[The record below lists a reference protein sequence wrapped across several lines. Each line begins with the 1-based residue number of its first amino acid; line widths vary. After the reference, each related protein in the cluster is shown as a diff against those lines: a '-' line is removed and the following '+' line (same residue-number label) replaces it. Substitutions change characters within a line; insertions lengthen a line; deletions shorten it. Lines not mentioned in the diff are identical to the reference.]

1 MRIVGMAILLQAIV
15 AQTDNRI
22 TAADGI
28 DFGRQILPILAR
40 RCFPCHGPEKAESG
54 LRLNTLNSATAKLES
69 GVQAIVAGQPD
80 ASELIRRVTA
90 TDPDLRMPPGDK
102 PLNEAEIDLLRGWIE
117 AGASWKTHWAFE
129 PLGDPKP
136 PAVTHSDW
144 VRNPIDAFV
153 LQRLEARGVPPSS
166 AANPR
171 QLIRRVYHD
180 LTGLPP
186 PAEEIER
193 FLAAAEVDLDKAYE
207 QIVDSLLDS
216 PRYGERWARHWLDV
230 VRYADTNSFER
241 DGPKPYSWRY
251 RDYVIR
257 SLNADK
263 RYDLFLR
270 EQLAGDELPEA
281 TADGIIATGFYRLGL
296 WDDEPVD
303 RELAMYDGLDD
314 ILTTVGQG
322 LLGLTLNCA
331 RCHDH
336 KIDPIPQRE
345 YYSLLAFF
353 RNLTPNGNEN
363 PQVVRPIFAEDGDKQ
378 LYEKSQAE
386 LNQKRNDIQGK
397 LTAVEMEFRGKWT
410 ALEHQI
416 EFQDLD
422 DLEYRFYR
430 DSWDRLPDF
439 DQLKP
444 ETVARADRPLFDIR
458 YATRPDHFGFVFT
471 GILKVPAD
479 GEYTFRIDSDDG
491 SRLTLNGKPVL
502 EYDGVHG
509 LGKPKSAKVQLASGR
524 VPIRLDYFQAGSGQG
539 LTVTWSGPGVENR
552 SMSAIT
558 AEGIDLAD
566 IGAGKGDNSRNI
578 QELLRQK
585 GESLIGKTRMQ
596 EYRAW
601 QKELEELKRKK
612 PWNQYAL
619 CVTELG
625 PVAADTF
632 VLGRGNPQSRGE
644 KVEPAFLTSAGGGA
658 AGPIESLPES
668 NSTGRRS
675 ALASWITQP
684 SNRLTTRVIVN
695 RIWQHHFG
703 RGIVRTPNNFGQ
715 LGEPPTHP
723 ELLDWLA
730 QEFMRGDWRF
740 KALHKSIVMSNTYR
754 QSSAGSEK
762 GMTLDPA
769 NDLFWRQNPRRLG
782 AEEVRDTVLAAGG
795 RLNTKM
801 FGPGVYIDLS
811 AEVLAG
817 QSQPGN
823 GWGKSSPEDQARR
836 SIYIHVKRSLIP
848 PILANFDF
856 PDTDTTCESRFITT
870 QPAQALTLLNG
881 DWINQQ
887 ASLLATRVRSEA
899 GESLDR
905 QLAAAIRWCLGRSA
919 TEVELTRG
927 RQLVEQL
934 GSRGGLAS
942 DATLA
947 GFCLML
953 FNLNEF
959 LYVD

>member
-1 MRIVGMAILLQAIV
+1 MRFFALAFLLMTLFAPP
-15 AQTDNRI
+15 DNRI
-22 TAADGI
+22 QAADGI
-28 DFGRQILPILAR
+28 DFGRQVQPLLAR
-40 RCFPCHGPEKAESG
+40 RCFPCHGPDKAESG
-54 LRLNTLNSATAKLES
+54 LRLHTLRTATERLES
-69 GVQAIVAGQPD
+69 GVQAIVAGRPNE
-80 ASELIRRVTA
+80 SELVRRVTA
-90 TDPDLRMPPGDK
+90 DDPDLRMPPGDT
-102 PLNEAEIDLLRGWIE
+102 PLTAAEIGLLRGWIE
-117 AGASWKTHWAFE
+117 AGAAWKTHWAFE

-136 PAVTHSDW
+136 PAVTRSAW
-144 VRNPIDAFV
+144 VRNTIDAFV
-153 LQRLEARGVPPSS
+153 LRRIEERGLQPAQ
-166 AANPR
+166 AADPR

-186 PAEEIER
+186 TAAEIER
-193 FLAAAEVDLDKAYE
+193 FVVAAKVDLDKAYE
-207 QIVDSLLDS
+207 QAVDSLLDS

-270 EQLAGDELPEA
+270 EQLAGDEFPEP
-281 TADGIIATGFYRLGL
+281 TADGIVATGFYRLGL

-303 RELAMYDGLDD
+303 RELAMFDGFDD

-378 LYEKSQAE
+378 LYEKSMGE
-386 LNQKRNDIQGK
+386 LKDKRNEVQGK
-397 LTAVEMEFRGKWT
+397 LTAVEMELRRKWST
-410 ALEHQI
+410 LEHQVD
-416 EFQDLD
+416 FQDLD

-430 DSWDRLPDF
+430 DSWVQLPDF

-444 ETVARADRPLFDIR
+444 ETVARTDRPLFDIR

-471 GILKVPAD
+471 GVLKVPAD
-479 GEYTFRIDSDDG
+479 GEYTFQIDSDDG
-491 SRLTLNGKPVL
+491 SRLKLDGKTVL
-502 EYDGVHG
+502 EHDGIHG

-524 VPIRLDYFQAGSGQG
+524 VPIRLEYFQAGSGQG
-539 LTVTWSGPGVENR
+539 LSVSWSGPGVENR
-552 SMSAIT
+552 SLSAIT
-558 AEGIDLAD
+558 ADGIDLTEL
-566 IGAGKGDNSRNI
+566 GKDESNQARNI
-578 QELLRQK
+578 QELLRLK
-585 GESLIGKTRMQ
+585 GESLLGKARMQ
-596 EYRAW
+596 EYRGW

-619 CVTELG
+619 CVTEQG
-625 PVAADTF
+625 PVATDTF
-632 VLGRGNPQSRGE
+632 VLGRGNPQSRGD
-644 KVEPAFLTSAGGGA
+644 KVEPAYPALLGGGA
-658 AGPIESLPES
+658 PGTVEPLPEA

-675 ALASWITQP
+675 ALANWITRP

-740 KALHKSIVMSNTYR
+740 KALHKTIVMSNTYR
-754 QSSAGSEK
+754 QSSVGDEQ
-762 GMTLDPA
+762 GLTLDPA
-769 NDLFWRQNPRRLG
+769 NELFARQNARRLG
-782 AEEVRDTVLAAGG
+782 AEELRDTVLAAGG

-817 QSQPGN
+817 QSQPGS

-848 PILANFDF
+848 PILSNFDF
-856 PDTDTTCESRFITT
+856 PDTDATCESRFITT

-887 ASLLATRVRSEA
+887 ASLLAARLRDEA
-899 GESLDR
+899 GESLER
-905 QLAAAIRWCLGRSA
+905 QLETAFRSCLGRSA
-919 TEVELTRG
+919 TDSELVRG

-934 GSRGGLAS
+934 RSQGGLEP
-942 DATLA
+942 DAALA

-953 FNLNEF
+953 FNRNEF